1 MFPAASIAPYAGT
14 NLTKVALYED
24 PTLNTDV
31 VTVAIY
37 LGGTTAPQTMVS
49 TQNFNPT
56 GTEGFHEVAL
66 NTPVAIDGT
75 QNLWIVFSE
84 YGTYPATACT
94 DTGDANGRW
103 ISVDGASWEDVA
115 SYGLN
120 YTWMIRGFV
129 TNEGKGGVVENIA
142 LEPMTPAAVESSN
155 MTLGRYGRVESKPA
169 DLSFMNRAE
178 IVKYNVYRSDDN
190 ATYTM
195 IGEVEAV
202 EGQTYYEYIDTPASA
217 GTYYYQ
223 VRADYGDCE
232 SEPAL
237 AADEPANNY
246 VTATVDAIGENS
258 DNVALFPN
266 PTNGNVTIQA
276 NGMNHITVVSV
287 LGQVVYDADLNAN
300 EVTLNMGQFNAG
312 MYMVRVYTETGVTVK
327 RVTVM
332 Q

>member
-1 MFPAASIAPYAGT
+1 MKLLY
-14 NLTKVALYED
+14 NLD
-24 PTLNTDV
+24 PPLTSSQGHLRCCAN
-31 VTVAIY
+31 
-37 LGGTTAPQTMVS
+37 APQTLVS
-49 TQNFNPT
+49 TQTFNPM
-56 GTEGFHEVAL
+56 GSEGFHEVVL
-66 NTPVAIDGT
+66 NTPVGIDGT
-75 QNLWIVFSE
+75 QNLWIAFSE
-84 YGTYPATACT
+84 TDNYPANGCAN
-94 DTGDANGRW
+94 TGDANGRW
-103 ISVDGASWEDVA
+103 ISLDGASWEDVTG
-115 SYGLN
+115 YGLN

-129 TNEGKGGVVENIA
+129 TNEGKGGMVENIA
-142 LEPMTPAAVESSN
+142 IEPAPVMPVTGN
-155 MTLGRYGRVESKPA
+155 MTLSHTAEVSRPA

-232 SEPAL
+232 SEPAQ

-258 DNVALFPN
+258 GEVTLFPN

-276 NGMNHITVVSV
+276 EGMNRITVVSI
-287 LGQVVYDADLNAN
+287 LGQVVYDNRINAN
-300 EVTLNMGQFNAG
+300 EFTLNMGQFNAG